1 MKTETHRKRFL
12 SDGVDKLAAVSDVD
26 TIRDTDEDDLMA
38 GDVGEGTG
46 SILEDMAAM
55 QGRSEVFGWRED
67 ECRCSGGAGVCVVL
81 ARAGVD

>member
-26 TIRDTDEDDLMA
+26 TIRDTDERR
-38 GDVGEGTG
+38 GGVGEGTG

-55 QGRSEVFGWRED
+55 QGRSEVFGWCED
-67 ECRCSGGAGVCVVL
+67 ECRCSGGAGGCVVL